1 MVFEL
6 SRATDAPLYAQIESK
21 IISLIENGVLK
32 PEEKLPATRDLA
44 VSLNVHRN
52 TVVQAYQE
60 LEVKGMVYS
69 EVGRGTFVSKYATPK
84 ETASSEKDFSFQG
97 LYAENWNAIDDS
109 AMLAL
114 ENVVRTCTKP
124 EKLIAFS
131 SVVPDKHIFPLRE
144 FQNCTYQAIQEYGVD
159 LLEMGDTQGFRPFLD
174 YLPRFLIRR
183 GMTVHADD
191 LTVVSGIQQGIDLIS
206 RTLVNLGDTV
216 LTEEMTYR
224 GALRA
229 FRSVGANVLGIPMDD
244 QGMRMDVLETI
255 LSRQNVK
262 LIYTIPTFQNP
273 TGCVMPLSR
282 RKQLLE
288 LAYHYGVPVIEDQY
302 ANELRLDGPDVLPL
316 ASLDEKGVV
325 TVLGSFSKILFHG
338 IRLGWIVTQNREFQE
353 RLIYAKRVTDW
364 QNNYL
369 IQGAILKFCEEGY
382 FDKYL
387 KKKIRILKERRDAM
401 FTASMEFLPPE
412 VSFERPE
419 GGLFEWISWQSPVDA
434 YEVLMQARQQGVLV
448 TPKRFFSIRSDNDNG
463 MRLGFIS
470 QTPDQI
476 FEGVK
481 ILGNIIR
488 QHLQRPVASG
498 DQVLAPVI

>member
-255 LSRQNVK
+255 LSRQKVK

-273 TGCVMPLSR
+273 TG
-282 RKQLLE
+282 
-288 LAYHYGVPVIEDQY
+288 
-302 ANELRLDGPDVLPL
+302 
-316 ASLDEKGVV
+316 
-325 TVLGSFSKILFHG
+325 
-338 IRLGWIVTQNREFQE
+338 
-353 RLIYAKRVTDW
+353 
-364 QNNYL
+364 
-369 IQGAILKFCEEGY
+369 
-382 FDKYL
+382 
-387 KKKIRILKERRDAM
+387 
-401 FTASMEFLPPE
+401 
-412 VSFERPE
+412 
-419 GGLFEWISWQSPVDA
+419 
-434 YEVLMQARQQGVLV
+434 
-448 TPKRFFSIRSDNDNG
+448 
-463 MRLGFIS
+463 
-470 QTPDQI
+470 
-476 FEGVK
+476 
-481 ILGNIIR
+481 
-488 QHLQRPVASG
+488 
-498 DQVLAPVI
+498 